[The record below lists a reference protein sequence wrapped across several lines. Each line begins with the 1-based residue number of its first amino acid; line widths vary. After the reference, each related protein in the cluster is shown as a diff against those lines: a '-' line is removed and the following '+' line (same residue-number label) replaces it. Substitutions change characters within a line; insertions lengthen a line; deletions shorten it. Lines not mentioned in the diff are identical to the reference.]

1 MTAIAQAPLQA
12 GFDDPVLD
20 SQACFRVV
28 LDAMAQPGRISALAA
43 GRTPLDLVVPKPL
56 QPAMAGLCL
65 TLLDLDTSLWLDTAA
80 AASEALRR
88 YLAFHCGCPI
98 IATPADADFA
108 LVTDSR
114 AMPPLAAFRQG
125 SAEYPDRS
133 TTILMQVDHLTNDDG
148 AILHGPG
155 IEDSRRFA
163 AAPLATDFW
172 AQAQSNRARF
182 PCGVDVIFA
191 APAAV
196 AALPRSTCVEMP

>member
-1 MTAIAQAPLQA
+1 MTATAQAPLQA

-43 GRTPLDLVVPKPL
+43 GKMPLDLAVPEPL
-56 QPAMAGLCL
+56 QPVMAGLCL
-65 TLLDLDTSLWLDTAA
+65 TLLDLDTNLWLDPAA
-80 AASEALRR
+80 ALSEALRR

-98 IATPADADFA
+98 VATPADADFA
-108 LVTDSR
+108 LVTDPR
-114 AMPPLAAFRQG
+114 AMPPLADFRQG

-133 TTILMQVDHLTNDDG
+133 TTILLQVERLTNGEG
-148 AILHGPG
+148 ATLRGPG
-155 IEDSRRFA
+155 IEDSRRFGA
-163 AAPLATDFW
+163 SPLPSDFW
-172 AQAQSNRARF
+172 SQVQSNRALF

-196 AALPRSTCVEMP
+196 AALPRSTRVEML